1 MNNYFENPSEMN
13 QILSCQ
19 IKIPYYL
26 YSNLFLRILSMEP
39 FFTYLNLALRS
50 NNFIDFKQFIYIL
63 YSGLNLNIIKNEHN
77 VDLYRFQL
85 ISNDEYDTIKNNK
98 LALARTFMS
107 FTKNKEVAISL
118 SNHISKPNY
127 KKVLFVVN
135 ALKGKSNLTVTNID
149 SDKISYFSF
158 EGEVIFLPFSGFEIS
173 DIDEKT
179 EPITI
184 YLDYLNK
191 YEKKINRLY

>member
-1 MNNYFENPSEMN
+1 
-13 QILSCQ
+13 
-19 IKIPYYL
+19 
-26 YSNLFLRILSMEP
+26 MEP